1 MRAVLWDLDGTLID
15 SAAYHWRSWL
25 ETMRGEGIEV
35 TFEQFRASFGM
46 RNDTILAAWLGP
58 AADPGRIARL
68 GDAKEVAYRRLMR
81 AGGLEPLPGCRA
93 WVDRLAREGWKQ
105 AIASSAPRL
114 NVEAVLDVLG
124 WHRIFDAVAA
134 AEDVRTGKPDPEVFL
149 VAAARAGVPPAR
161 CVVVED
167 AAAGIEAARRAG
179 MRSIAVGEV
188 AHAGA
193 DVAVTTLA
201 DLPADAFVRLIAGEG
216 VEPTAT

>member
-124 WHRIFDAVAA
+124 WHRKARSGGLPGRCRA
-134 AEDVRTGKPDPEVFL
+134 RRR
-149 VAAARAGVPPAR
+149 AARPVCRRRGRGRRDRGGPACGHAFDCRRRGGARGRGRGRDHPGGSAGR
-161 CVVVED
+161 RLR
-167 AAAGIEAARRAG
+167 AADRR
-179 MRSIAVGEV
+179 
-188 AHAGA
+188 
-193 DVAVTTLA
+193 
-201 DLPADAFVRLIAGEG
+201 
-216 VEPTAT
+216 